1 MFTLNFK
8 LSLYKVSMYIL
19 IFNGYA
25 CDSTSSSQ
33 SQSSLNTRNEITSRE
48 AIAPESILAV
58 SPSYEPRIQPVVEQ
72 SVIHSF
78 NDDPVEAPFDLE
90 QCTQWDTD
98 VVEHEAWPGSG
109 QSILFRVSHQ
119 SFTLES
125 STQLPWQ
132 CWQSITTYEH
142 TTEALPIYDADKSER
157 SQWALQKSK
166 QKLKHWIWILSRHTL
181 LSQEPRWIEKMM
193 ELLKGDDIP
202 YITLL
207 TWDTQGVDTVLSF
220 SQNKDEIRNRL
231 QMIQQSSN
239 LIPSVDHYT
248 LASIAHVKHALD
260 PYLQATSSYHGIT
273 SIWGIV
279 TQKQIQTLIDDP
291 TYESIVD
298 LERWLSRYVNDQVAQ
313 WHWVL
318 WNEDSSTFIQE
329 ISERLTY
336 ALQKMHTML
345 EVNYYRFALCS
356 TLPSYKDYISLP
368 ALPFL
373 AHKPTSPLNQG
384 LDTSYCTLDEILHN
398 KRPYPLRLHM
408 SFNDEQS
415 QTYQDR
421 LTQNSKTPFQASLR
435 AWGMNSPPVSIE
447 AQLRGKGS
455 LRCQRRNYKVSLPLG
470 QHALIPDSQQSNYY
484 LISMCL
490 DQGYVNQLFG
500 NALMQYL
507 GVFPLHYRLVLLT
520 VNDKEKGIYLLIDH
534 VASRIPQVYP
544 STQLLVRRGTDI
556 DGKPDEV
563 KYSKDP
569 SYIAYAD
576 YSTWRDHAANIARQ
590 ERNQVNDELLL
601 GWLSE
606 RLNISQYLT
615 WIAGNTLI
623 HNGDY
628 IDEMWLYALAGQD
641 MKGESRWQYQVIAWD
656 MDDLFSECH
665 YGGRYAIEV
674 LDGLLYCTESIL
686 DHAIFGN
693 ESVQN
698 LYVSVLKSVLT
709 QVHDDHI
716 IQWQARIQ
724 DGLSILLQDPKV
736 SAAMI
741 ELQRIDPQA
750 RSPQIAQQLVRSLLD
765 ELVLKVLDEKS
776 KIKNLID
783 IRETP

>member
-1 MFTLNFK
+1 MCILNFK
-8 LSLYKVSMYIL
+8 LSPYKIIIYIL

-25 CDSTSSSQ
+25 CDSPSPSQFQSPSS
-33 SQSSLNTRNEITSRE
+33 TRNEMTSRE
-48 AIAPESILAV
+48 AIAPDSILAV
-58 SPSYEPRIQPVVEQ
+58 SPSYTPRIQPVVEQ
-72 SVIHSF
+72 SIIHSF
-78 NDDPVEAPFDLE
+78 DDDQIDAPFDLE
-90 QCTQWDTD
+90 RCTQWHTD
-98 VVEHEAWPGSG
+98 IVEHEAWPGSG
-109 QSILFRVSHQ
+109 QSILFRISHQ
-119 SFTLES
+119 SFTLAP
-125 STQLPWQ
+125 STQIPWQ
-132 CWQSITTYEH
+132 CWQNMTYEH
-142 TTEALPIYDADKSER
+142 TTDTLPMDHANTFER
-157 SQWALQKSK
+157 SHWALQKSK

-181 LSQEPRWIEKMM
+181 LSQEPQWIEKMM
-193 ELLKGDDIP
+193 ELLEGNEIP

-207 TWDTQGVDTVLSF
+207 IWDAQGVHTVLSF
-220 SQNKDEIRNRL
+220 SQNKDEIRNHL

-239 LIPSVDHYT
+239 LMPSIQHSP
-248 LASIAHVKHALD
+248 LASISHVKHALD
-260 PYLQATSSYHGIT
+260 PYLQATSSYDGIT
-273 SIWGIV
+273 SIWGMLA
-279 TQKQIQTLIDDP
+279 QKQVRTLIDDY
-291 TYESIVD
+291 THESVLD
-298 LERWLSRYVNDQVAQ
+298 VEQWLSRYVNDQVAQ

-318 WNEDSSTFIQE
+318 WSENPNTFIQE
-329 ISERLTY
+329 IGERLTY
-336 ALQKMHTML
+336 TLQKMYTML
-345 EVNYYRFALCS
+345 EVNYYRFALCPS
-356 TLPSYKDYISLP
+356 QPSYKDYISLP

-373 AHKPTSPLNQG
+373 AHKPISPLNQG
-384 LDTSYCTLDEILHN
+384 LDTSYCTLDEILYN
-398 KRPYPLRLHM
+398 KRPYPLRLHI
-408 SFNDEQS
+408 SFNDEQY

-421 LTQNSKTPFQASLR
+421 LIQNSKAPFQASLQ
-435 AWGMNSPPVSIE
+435 AWGVQSSLVSIE

-455 LRCQRRNYKVSLPLG
+455 LRCQRRNYKVSLPSG
-470 QHALIPDSQQSNYY
+470 QHALIPNSQQSTYY

-534 VASRIPQVYP
+534 VANRIPQVYP

-590 ERNQVNDELLL
+590 ERNQVNDEPLLD
-601 GWLSE
+601 WLSE
-606 RLNISQYLT
+606 RLNLSQYLT

-628 IDEMWLYALAGQD
+628 IDEVWLYALDGQD
-641 MKGESRWQYQVIAWD
+641 MKGDRRWHYQVIAWD

-665 YGGRYAIEV
+665 YGGRYAVDV
-674 LDGLLYCTESIL
+674 LEGLLYCTESIL

-693 ESVQN
+693 KSVQN
-698 LYVSVLKSVLT
+698 LYISVLKSVLS

-724 DGLSILLQDPKV
+724 EGLSILLQDPQV

-750 RSPQIAQQLVRSLLD
+750 SSPQVAQRLVNNLLD
-765 ELVLKVLDEKS
+765 ELVSKVLNEKS
-776 KIKNLID
+776 KIKNLVD
-783 IRETP
+783 LRELP